1 MAASL
6 ELLDRA
12 LGLAGRCERPD
23 LQRRLTVVRERVQA
37 PSVRVLVVGEPK
49 QGKSFLV
56 NALVGAPVCA
66 VGDDVATTVPTVVR
80 HADAPSATLVFAAE
94 GASESPPSDVEQS
107 LSRVPVGLDQLAAE
121 LARAAADA
129 AGPALV
135 RGEVELPRAVL
146 AGGLELVDTAGVG
159 GLGSTPALGTV
170 DMLPSA
176 HAVLVVSDA
185 SQEYTAPEML
195 FIRQAAALC
204 PNVACVLTKIDANP
218 EWRTI
223 MELDRGHLAAAG
235 IEAPMFA
242 VSSSLETLAVQ
253 RQDRELHA
261 ESGIGSL
268 VGYLRREVVDRADS
282 LAQRSTVHD
291 LTSVTEQLAL
301 ALKAELA
308 TLLDPASSAALVTEL
323 EAARDGVDELR
334 RRSSRWQQLLTD
346 GVTDLM
352 ADIDY
357 DLRDRTRSVIR
368 EADEA
373 IEAHDPGPLWDDFT
387 DWMNRRVAA
396 AVAESFVWA
405 SQRSEWLAGEVVE
418 QFAKDGGAALPDLSI
433 GNADEMLG
441 SLVELADIDR
451 GVMKIPQRLLIG
463 MRGSY
468 SGVLMTGLIT
478 SLAGMAVINPISVG
492 VGLIIGSKA
501 YRDDKQ
507 TRRQRRQNDAKSAV
521 RRHLDE
527 VVFQASKQ
535 LKDRLRF
542 VQRTLRDMITDTVDE
557 MSQSLADALRVA
569 QKSAKGAAAER
580 DARIRSL
587 RQQLEQ
593 IDRLRKDVAGLSG
606 NSVRS
611 R

>member
-1 MAASL
+1 MAAPL

-23 LQRRLTVVRERVQA
+23 LHRRLTVVRERVQA
-37 PSVRVLVVGEPK
+37 PSIRVVVVGEPK

-66 VGDDVATTVPTVVR
+66 VGEDISTTVPTIVR
-80 HADAPSATLVFAAE
+80 HGDTPRAELVLGPAE
-94 GASESPPSDVEQS
+94 GAGGPLPDPEHQLTRRTV
-107 LSRVPVGLDQLAAE
+107 RLDQLAAE
-121 LARAAADA
+121 LSADA
-129 AGPALV
+129 TQGQGLQLL
-135 RGEVELPRAVL
+135 RREVELPRQVL

-159 GLGSTPALGTV
+159 GLGSVAGLTTL

-176 HAVLVVSDA
+176 DAVLLVSDA
-185 SQEYTAPEML
+185 SQEFTAPEMV
-195 FIRQAAALC
+195 FIGQAVALC
-204 PNVACVLTKIDANP
+204 PNVACVLTKTDANP

-235 IEAPMFA
+235 IAAPVFA
-242 VSSSLETLAVQ
+242 VSSSLEVLAVKQ
-253 RQDRELHA
+253 QDRELHE

-268 VGYLRREVVDRADS
+268 VTYLRREIVDRADS

-291 LTSVTEQLAL
+291 LTSVTEQLGL
-301 ALKAELA
+301 ALKSELAALQDPATSADMVAELE
-308 TLLDPASSAALVTEL
+308 T
-323 EAARDGVDELR
+323 ARAGVDDLR

-357 DLRDRTRSVIR
+357 DLRDRTRSVTR

-387 DWMNRRVAA
+387 EWMERRVAA
-396 AVAESFVWA
+396 AVAESFIWA
-405 SQRSEWLAGEVVE
+405 SQRSEWLAGQVVE
-418 QFAKDGGAALPDLSI
+418 QFARDGGAALPDLSI
-433 GNADEMLG
+433 GDASEMLG
-441 SLVELADIDR
+441 SLVDLSDIDR
-451 GVMKIPQRLLIG
+451 GVMKFPQRILIG

-492 VGLIIGSKA
+492 VGLVIGSKA

-507 TRRQRRQNDAKSAV
+507 QRKQRRQNEAKSAV

-535 LKDRLRF
+535 LKDRLRL
-542 VQRTLRDMITDTVDE
+542 VQRTLRDMVTDTVDE
-557 MSQSLADALRVA
+557 MSQTLADAVKVA
-569 QKSAKGAAAER
+569 QRTAKGAVAER
-580 DARIRSL
+580 DARIRAL

-593 IDRLRKDVAGLSG
+593 IERLSKDVTRLTADAASA
-606 NSVRS
+606 R
-611 R
+611 

>member
-12 LGLAGRCERPD
+12 LGLAGRCDRPD
-23 LQRRLTVVRERVQA
+23 LHRRLTVVKERVQT
-37 PSVRVLVVGEPK
+37 PSIRVLVVGEPK

-80 HADAPSATLVFAAE
+80 HGDTPAAALVFLPRE
-94 GASESPPSDVEQS
+94 ASGVTASVPEQG
-107 LSRVPVGLDQLAAE
+107 LSRVTVPLERLAGE
-121 LARAAADA
+121 LAGGARAAD
-129 AGPALV
+129 GSALV
-135 RGEVELPRAVL
+135 RGEVQLPRKIL
-146 AGGLELVDTAGVG
+146 AGGLEVVDTAGVG
-159 GLGSTPALGTV
+159 GLGSASALGTV

-185 SQEYTAPEML
+185 SQEYTAPEMV

-235 IEAPMFA
+235 IQAPMFA
-242 VSSSLETLAVQ
+242 VSSSLEVLAVQ
-253 RQDRELHA
+253 RQDQELHE
-261 ESGIGSL
+261 ESGVGAL
-268 VGYLRREVVDRADS
+268 VSYLRREIVGRADS
-282 LAQRSTVHD
+282 LAQRSTMHD
-291 LTSVTEQLAL
+291 LTSVTEQLGL
-301 ALKAELA
+301 ALNTELTA
-308 TLLDPASSAALVTEL
+308 LQDPASTAGLLAEL
-323 EAARDGVDELR
+323 ETARAGVDDLR

-357 DLRDRTRSVIR
+357 DLRDRTRAVTR
-368 EADEA
+368 EADDA
-373 IEAHDPGPLWDDFT
+373 IESHDPGPLWDDFT
-387 DWMNRRVAA
+387 GWMDRRVAA

-405 SQRSEWLAGEVVE
+405 SQRSEWLADQVVE

-433 GNADEMLG
+433 GDATEMLG
-441 SLVELADIDR
+441 SLVELSDIDR
-451 GVMKIPQRLLIG
+451 GVMKLPQRLLIG

-492 VGLIIGSKA
+492 VGLVIGSKA

-507 TRRQRRQNDAKSAV
+507 QRRQRRQNEAKSAV

-535 LKDRLRF
+535 LKDRLRY

-557 MSQSLADALRVA
+557 MSRTLADAVKVA
-569 QKSAKGAAAER
+569 QQSAKGAAAER
-580 DARIRSL
+580 DARMRAL
-587 RQQLEQ
+587 RQQLDQ
-593 IDRLRKDVAGLSG
+593 IERLRKDVSGLTG
-606 NSVRS
+606 NTVPGR
-611 R
+611 

>member
-1 MAASL
+1 MAAPL

-12 LGLAGRCERPD
+12 LDLAGRCDRPD
-23 LQRRLTVVRERVQA
+23 LYRRLTVVKERVQA
-37 PSVRVLVVGEPK
+37 PSIRVLVVGESE
-49 QGKSFLV
+49 QGKSLLV

-66 VGDDVATTVPTVVR
+66 VGTGVATRVPTVVR
-80 HADAPSATLVFAAE
+80 HGAAPSAVLVETPGE
-94 GASESPPSDVEQS
+94 GQ
-107 LSRVPVGLDQLAAE
+107 LTRVPVRPDQLAAE
-121 LARAAADA
+121 LAAPRTADA
-129 AGPALV
+129 PQLV
-135 RGEVELPRAVL
+135 RGEVELPRQVL

-159 GLGSTPALGTV
+159 GLGSTAALGTI

-204 PNVACVLTKIDANP
+204 PNVACVLTKTDANP
-218 EWRTI
+218 EWRTVL
-223 MELDRGHLAAAG
+223 ELDRGHLAAAG
-235 IEAPMFA
+235 IEAPVFA
-242 VSSSLETLAVQ
+242 VSSSLEVLAVQ
-253 RQDRELHA
+253 QQDRELHE
-261 ESGIGSL
+261 ESGFGPL
-268 VGYLRREVVDRADS
+268 VTHLRQEIVGRSDS
-282 LAQRSTVHD
+282 LTQRSTVHD

-301 ALKAELA
+301 ALKAELTA
-308 TLLDPASSAALVTEL
+308 LQDPERSAGLVAEL
-323 EAARDGVDELR
+323 EAARDGVDSLR
-334 RRSSRWQQLLTD
+334 RRSSRWQQLLND

-357 DLRDRTRSVIR
+357 DLRDRTRAVTR

-387 DWMNRRVAA
+387 DWMERRVAA

-405 SQRSEWLAGEVVE
+405 SQRSEYLADQVVE

-433 GNADEMLG
+433 GDATEVLG
-441 SLVELADIDR
+441 SLVELSDIDR
-451 GVMKIPQRLLIG
+451 GVMKLPQRVLIG

-478 SLAGMAVINPISVG
+478 SLAGMSLINPISVG
-492 VGLIIGSKA
+492 VGMVIGSKA
-501 YRDDKQ
+501 YRDDKRQ
-507 TRRQRRQNDAKSAV
+507 RRQRRESEAKAAV
-521 RRHLDE
+521 RRQLDE

-557 MSQSLADALRVA
+557 MAQTLADAVRVA
-569 QKSAKGAAAER
+569 QRSAKGAVAER
-580 DARIRSL
+580 DARIRAL

-593 IDRLRKDVAGLSG
+593 IERLSRDVTRLTGDA
-606 NSVRS
+606 VPAR
-611 R
+611 

>member
-1 MAASL
+1 MAAPL

-23 LQRRLTVVRERVQA
+23 LHRRLTVVRERVQT

-66 VGDDVATTVPTVVR
+66 VGEDVATTVPTVVQ
-80 HADAPSATLVFAAE
+80 HADVASAELVFAPGQADTA
-94 GASESPPSDVEQS
+94 GPSAGEQH
-107 LSRVPVGLDQLAAE
+107 LTRVTVPLERLAAE
-121 LARAAADA
+121 LARAAAEER
-129 AGPALV
+129 GPVLL
-135 RGEVELPRAVL
+135 RGEVGLPRGLL
-146 AGGLELVDTAGVG
+146 ADGLQVVDTAGVG
-159 GLGSTPALGTV
+159 GLGSTSALGTV

-176 HAVLVVSDA
+176 DAVLVVSDA
-185 SQEYTAPEML
+185 SQEYTAPEMD
-195 FIRQAAALC
+195 FIRLAASLC

-223 MELDRGHLAAAG
+223 MEADREHLAAAG
-235 IEAPMFA
+235 IEAPLFA
-242 VSSSLETLAVQ
+242 VSSSLATLAVQ

-268 VGYLRREVVDRADS
+268 VSHLRRDVVEQADS

-291 LTSVTEQLAL
+291 LTSVTEQLGL
-301 ALKAELA
+301 ALKAELT
-308 TLLDPASSAALVTEL
+308 TLLDPASSAALVAEL
-323 EAARDGVDELR
+323 ETARDGVDELR

-357 DLRDRTRSVIR
+357 DLRDRTRAVIR

-418 QFAKDGGAALPDLSI
+418 QFAKDGGAALPDLSV
-433 GNADEMLG
+433 GNADEMLDA
-441 SLVELADIDR
+441 LVELADIDR
-451 GVMKIPQRLLIG
+451 GVMKVPQRLLIG

-507 TRRQRRQNDAKSAV
+507 ARRQRRQNDAKSAV

-535 LKDRLRF
+535 LKDRLRL

-557 MSQSLADALRVA
+557 MSQSLSDAVRAA

-593 IDRLRKDVAGLSG
+593 IERLRKDVTGLTG
-606 NSVRS
+606 RAVGGR
-611 R
+611 